1 MQEQEQNDELS
12 EVEQVQSNEIKQLE
26 DVINALKNDMETLRW
41 QKKRLRNEI
50 DLFDRKIKAEKQAT
64 NQHEASV

>member
-1 MQEQEQNDELS
+1 
-12 EVEQVQSNEIKQLE
+12 
-26 DVINALKNDMETLRW
+26 METLRW